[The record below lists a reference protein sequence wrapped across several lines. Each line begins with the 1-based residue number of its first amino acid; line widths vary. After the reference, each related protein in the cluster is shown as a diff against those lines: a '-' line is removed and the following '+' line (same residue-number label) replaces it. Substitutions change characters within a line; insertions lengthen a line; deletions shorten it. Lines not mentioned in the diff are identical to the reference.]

1 MARMTDQPVRR
12 RRLLL
17 VGALAL
23 AFVTGA
29 VVGALIVSAAASR
42 AAQVTLGGARGMFVS
57 DQEARLAMAWNAGD
71 MNEALAHAR
80 CAYEAKYAEG
90 AGWFD
95 TSAIGWSVWGGA
107 LTHAIVVTPNAA
119 NFEKARPIEEG
130 EAHAMIAVILERL
143 GRADEA
149 NERLARATKVGG
161 QDPAWWRNLGLKL
174 VGISV
179 PQGFLH
185 PDGTV
190 HP

>member
-1 MARMTDQPVRR
+1 MPDQTPRR

-17 VGALAL
+17 FASIVAIFLAGVATGTL
-23 AFVTGA
+23 ATSV
-29 VVGALIVSAAASR
+29 AASH
-42 AAQVTLGGARGMFVS
+42 AAQIALGGSRMLFVS
-57 DQEARLAMAWNAGD
+57 DQEARLAQAWNAGD

-80 CAYEAKYAEG
+80 CAYEAEFSEG

-95 TSAIGWSVWGGA
+95 AKAIGWSIWGGA
-107 LTHAIVVTPNAA
+107 FVQKAIVEPNAA
-119 NFEKARPIEEG
+119 NFASARPIHEG
-130 EAHAMIAVILERL
+130 EAQAKIAVVLERL

-149 NERLARATKVGG
+149 KDRLALATKVGG
-161 QDPAWWRNLGLKL
+161 QEPAWWRGLGLKI
-174 VGISV
+174 VGISL